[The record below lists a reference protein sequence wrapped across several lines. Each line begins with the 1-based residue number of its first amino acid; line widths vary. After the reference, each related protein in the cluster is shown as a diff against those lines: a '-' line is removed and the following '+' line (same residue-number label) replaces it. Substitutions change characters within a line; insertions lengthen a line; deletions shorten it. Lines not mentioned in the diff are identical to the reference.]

1 MLEDFSDVLVP
12 LIIPAKGGG
21 TQAVRAVLTSSDEDK
36 HLLKVNQSP
45 VIVTVQVLSIL
56 FNFDFD

>member
-36 HLLKVNQSP
+36 DLLKVNQSP
-45 VIVTVQVLSIL
+45 VIVTVQVCP
-56 FNFDFD
+56 FY

>member
-36 HLLKVNQSP
+36 DLLKVN
-45 VIVTVQVLSIL
+45 VTGDSDCSGFVHFIKLW
-56 FNFDFD
+56 F